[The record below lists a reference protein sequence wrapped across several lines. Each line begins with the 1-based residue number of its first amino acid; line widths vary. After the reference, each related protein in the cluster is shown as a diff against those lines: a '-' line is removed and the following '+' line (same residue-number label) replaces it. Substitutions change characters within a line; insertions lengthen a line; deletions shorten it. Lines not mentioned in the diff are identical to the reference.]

1 MASGLG
7 TLAGSRTTRPN
18 YRVAR
23 KKSIIQS
30 SVLFINDCRKK
41 IHVIIID
48 YNQRGLWSP
57 ARTFNKTTC
66 SWCASLSP
74 LPCDSGKL
82 GWRSKLAL
90 NTTYRHVSDGAL
102 EGLMSQTRQKHQIY
116 AFRWLWDG
124 PRAARRVSNF
134 RVAHSDVG
142 AYCGN
147 HYLLWKVEKS
157 RGKKN
162 NSSARRH
169 CREILSD
176 RCLLR
181 IKRKQSVRIDCSII
195 SELREVGF
203 PSRIGY
209 HKVVVVTMVTH
220 IICSAT
226 RSLNKILFS
235 FGFDT
240 VAGWLTSRD

>member
-7 TLAGSRTTRPN
+7 TLAGFRTTRPN

-30 SVLFINDCRKK
+30 SVLFINDRRKK

-74 LPCDSGKL
+74 LLCDSGKL

-102 EGLMSQTRQKHQIY
+102 EGLMSQTRQKHQISMLFVGCGTVRERLGEY
-116 AFRWLWDG
+116 PISESLTQMWALIAEIITFYGKWKNRG
-124 PRAARRVSNF
+124 ARKIIPRQ
-134 RVAHSDVG
+134 G
-142 AYCGN
+142 GI
-147 HYLLWKVEKS
+147 VEKS
-157 RGKKN
+157 
-162 NSSARRH
+162 
-169 CREILSD
+169 
-176 RCLLR
+176 CLTD
-181 IKRKQSVRIDCSII
+181 VFY
-195 SELREVGF
+195 G
-203 PSRIGY
+203 
-209 HKVVVVTMVTH
+209 
-220 IICSAT
+220 
-226 RSLNKILFS
+226 
-235 FGFDT
+235 
-240 VAGWLTSRD
+240 